1 MPVSPTY
8 PGIYLEELPS
18 TTHSVVAAATS
29 NAAVIDWFPQGP
41 VNQAVQITSL
51 NQFNTVFGGVSEGS
65 EGSYAVQQFFLN
77 GGSFIWVVRVVP
89 QGAALPPGDT
99 TATPGS
105 PALQAY
111 LELDLG
117 GTSASPAYIVAL
129 NPGTWGNYL
138 VIGLTLQPT
147 PSPPLPSGTPPYTLT
162 VGMTAL
168 PGVVP
173 SPPQQPI
180 VLETYYGVSLA
191 PGDPTFIMNM
201 VNGVSQYVGVQMST
215 TGVSLGT
222 SPPEIISSPP
232 AVITASVGEWAPL
245 TQGSNGLWASDGSDF
260 ADALLTQLGEPPP
273 AMLPPIPIPALNQIA
288 PEVFN
293 ILLLPAAAL
302 LAQGDSFSVIT
313 AAITFCQGNQAF
325 LIVDPPPP
333 GTILQN
339 PVQTQSQFYPWLTG
353 SQSSPSTQPA
363 WVDPTLND
371 TTIVAWAG
379 TYTNSQN
386 YSAATYYPWL
396 TIPDPANSF
405 QPRLVGPSGTL
416 AGVYAK
422 NDFNNGVWTAPAG
435 TNAVLQGA
443 TLSVALNDSD
453 SGILNPQG
461 INALRSFPVYGNIV
475 WGARTL
481 AGADLLQSQFMY
493 VNVRRLTDFI
503 EQSLVQSLKWAVFQ
517 PNAAP
522 LWSSITLEVTSF
534 LAGLFA
540 QGAFQGT
547 TATQAYF
554 VQCDGTTTTPQD
566 ILNGVVNVVVGFAP
580 VFPAEFIVLQIEL
593 MLGQSAGS

>member
-51 NQFNTVFGGVSEGS
+51 NQFNTVFGGLSEGS

-77 GGSFIWVVRVVP
+77 GGGFIWVVRVVP
-89 QGAALPPGDT
+89 QGTGPGGSAAEPAFMELALNTSPP
-99 TATPGS
+99 ANCYVS
-105 PALQAY
+105 
-111 LELDLG
+111 
-117 GTSASPAYIVAL
+117 AL

-138 VIGLTLQPT
+138 AIGLTLQST
-147 PSPPLPSGTPPYTLT
+147 PSPPLPSGTPPYTLQ
-162 VGMTAL
+162 VIQL
-168 PGVVP
+168 SSPGVLPV
-173 SPPQQPI
+173 PPQQPT
-180 VLETYYGVSLA
+180 VLETYYGISLA
-191 PGDPTFIMNM
+191 PGDPSFVMNV
-201 VNGVSQYVGVQMST
+201 VNNVSQYVQIQPSVAGYV
-215 TGVSLGT
+215 G
-222 SPPEIISSPP
+222 SPPAETPSSPP
-232 AVITASVGEWAPL
+232 TSASPPTGWVAL
-245 TQGSNGLWASDGSDF
+245 LNGSNGSWASDGSDF
-260 ADALLTQLGEPPP
+260 TDALLAQLGDSQTTP
-273 AMLPPIPIPALNQIA
+273 AIIPALSQIA
-288 PEVFN
+288 PAVFN
-293 ILLLPAAAL
+293 LLLLPAAAL
-302 LAQGDSFSVIT
+302 LPSGDSSSVIEQ
-313 AAITFCQGNQAF
+313 AILFCQQNQAF
-325 LIVDPPPP
+325 FLVDPPPP
-333 GTILQN
+333 GTIQQN
-339 PVQTQSQFYPWLTG
+339 PVQVQTQFYPWLG
-353 SQSSPSTQPA
+353 STSTQPA

-371 TTIVAWAG
+371 TSIVTWAG
-379 TYTNSQN
+379 TYSNSQN

-396 TIPDPANSF
+396 TIPDPANNF
-405 QPRLVGPSGTL
+405 QPRSVGPSGTV

-422 NDFNNGVWTAPAG
+422 NDFNQGVWTAPAG

-453 SGILNPQG
+453 SGILNPLG

-481 AGADLLQSQFMY
+481 AGSDLLQSQFMY

-540 QGAFQGT
+540 EGAFQGT

-554 VQCDGTTTTPQD
+554 VQCNSSTTTPQD
-566 ILNGVVNVVVGFAP
+566 ILNGVVNVIVGFAP
-580 VFPAEFIVLQIEL
+580 VLPAEFIVLQIEL